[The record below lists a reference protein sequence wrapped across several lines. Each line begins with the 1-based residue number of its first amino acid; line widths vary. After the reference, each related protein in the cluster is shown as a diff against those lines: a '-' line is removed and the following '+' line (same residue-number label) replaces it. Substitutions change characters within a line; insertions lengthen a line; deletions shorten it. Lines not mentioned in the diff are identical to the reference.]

1 MPGILPRRSQHHL
14 HLLTVLIITQSAG
27 SGDEHMKGN
36 PLSQICPSL
45 FAWWHNHLQLLGV
58 FASQR
63 ISRRERPAV
72 DVWQWAWQ
80 RVSLPDCGHLV
91 GEQIMRLC
99 VCRLL
104 CEDHHV
110 SVQSAMEPGNV
121 RGPWVIRRDG
131 VRVLE
136 TRQPKKGQGYG

>member
-1 MPGILPRRSQHHL
+1 MP
-14 HLLTVLIITQSAG
+14 VLVCMMTQSPPAVG
-27 SGDEHMKGN
+27 
-36 PLSQICPSL
+36 C
-45 FAWWHNHLQLLGV
+45 V
-58 FASQR
+58 CASQR
-63 ISRRERPAV
+63 ISRGERAAV

-110 SVQSAMEPGNV
+110 SVQSATEPGNV
-121 RGPWVIRRDG
+121 KGPWVIRLDG

-136 TRQPKKGQGYG
+136 TRQPKKKGKDMGRFSPFNHIKLDH